1 MPKLTVFD
9 EGESHER
16 QTNLSGSVE
25 RHRRW
30 RRPWIRTIECLEQSD
45 GQHGTEIGSGRHRDQ
60 RAAFTKRLCEL
71 GFDVRTTPAKKFKKQ
86 LKLARSNLS
95 DKKKFKQILRIT
107 RSSPNT
113 PDPFG
118 SMFEDTTIDPLTG
131 ALLGRYIAE
140 ERDSGRRLRA
150 AYDLLSGAKE
160 DAKLSES
167 LEVLQQPR

>member
-1 MPKLTVFD
+1 MSAKPTYLGLLNAIAV
-9 EGESHER
+9 GEDRGFELLNAWSKATDNTALKSVLGVIAIRER
-16 QTNLSGSVE
+16 E
-25 RHRRW
+25 HA
-30 RRPWIRTIECLEQSD
+30 
-45 GQHGTEIGSGRHRDQ
+45 
-60 RAAFTKRLCEL
+60 AAFPKRLCEL

-95 DKKKFKQILRIT
+95 DKKKFKQVLRIT